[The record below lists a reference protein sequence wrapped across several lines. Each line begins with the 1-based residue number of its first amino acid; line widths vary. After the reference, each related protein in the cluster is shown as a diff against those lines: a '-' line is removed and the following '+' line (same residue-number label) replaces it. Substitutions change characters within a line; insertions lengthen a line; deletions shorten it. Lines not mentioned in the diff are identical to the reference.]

1 VPSKMQER
9 LNNAKVAYT
18 NLMKFKSDTK
28 YKEKAD
34 QMLVQIEKKL
44 QNFTK

>member
-1 VPSKMQER
+1 MEER
-9 LNNAKVAYT
+9 LNVAKIAYS
-18 NLMKFKSDTK
+18 NLIKFKADTQ
-28 YKEKAD
+28 YRDKAD